1 MGFINRATSYFK
13 KTFKAR
19 RSDSTEVAK
28 ESNQRETVLSRIRS
42 LVRPDAVQSEREIE
56 PRHRMIIPNVNCD
69 DESEPISVAAL
80 DAICRG
86 EASLD
91 DYSKMRIFL
100 TLFSEDGIADEQRE
114 PIWKS
119 LAKI

>member
-1 MGFINRATSYFK
+1 
-13 KTFKAR
+13 
-19 RSDSTEVAK
+19 
-28 ESNQRETVLSRIRS
+28 
-42 LVRPDAVQSEREIE
+42 
-56 PRHRMIIPNVNCD
+56 MIIPNVNSD

-100 TLFSEDGIADEQRE
+100 TLFSEEGIPDEQRE

-119 LAKI
+119 LAKIQVGEWDQVFHEMAEKPNEELDRAIMQDECNERYPVCKTLEPFEIITPDKE